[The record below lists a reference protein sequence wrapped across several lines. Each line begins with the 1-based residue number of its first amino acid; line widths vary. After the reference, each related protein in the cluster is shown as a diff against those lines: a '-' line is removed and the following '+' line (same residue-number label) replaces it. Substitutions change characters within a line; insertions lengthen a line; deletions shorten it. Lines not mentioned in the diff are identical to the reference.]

1 MATKLAGPTP
11 PLESCSGKKNLV
23 PEPTVLLLSTSDTDL
38 ISARSSGKNYRWANP
53 SRLSDL
59 ELTDLLAEASIVVI
73 RILGGY
79 RAWQSGIDT
88 VIAGGVPAVLV
99 SGEQAADA
107 ELTDRSTV
115 AAGTALQ
122 AHIYL
127 AHGGVDNLRELHAF
141 LCDTVLMT
149 GFGFTPPVATPTWGV
164 LERPDAGKTGPTSR
178 CSTTVP
184 STWPATPATSRRCAG
199 RSKTPADA
207 RCRSTARRSP
217 PRPGGVLERPDAG
230 KNRPDVAVLYYRA
243 QHLAGNTGYVE
254 ALCRAIEDAG
264 AGEPAALAA
273 TITGRLRG
281 WRSITRQQGDSVEV
295 SAEKGYLREFGN
307 LVFHF
312 ALLGLLVAVAV
323 GKLFG
328 YEGNVIVIADGG
340 PGFCSASPAAF
351 DSFRAGNTVDGTSL
365 HPICVRVNN
374 FQAHYLPSGQATSF
388 AADIDYQA
396 DPATAD
402 LIANSWR
409 PYRLQ
414 VNHPLRVGGDRVYLQ
429 GHGYAPT
436 FTVTF
441 PDGQTRTS
449 TVQWRP
455 DNPQTLLSAGVV
467 RIDPPAGSY
476 PNPDERRKH
485 QIAIQG
491 LLAPTE
497 QLDGTLLSSRFP
509 ALNAPAVAID
519 IYRGDTGLDSGRPQS
534 LFTLDHRLIEQGRL
548 VKEKRVNLRAG
559 QQVRIDQGPA
569 AGTVVRFD
577 GAVPF
582 VNLQVSHDPG
592 QSWVLVFAITMMA
605 GLLVSLLVRRRR
617 VWARITPTTAGTVN
631 VELGGLTRT
640 DNSGWGA
647 EFERLTGRLLAGFEA
662 RSPDMAEAAAG
673 TGRDVD

>member
-1 MATKLAGPTP
+1 M
-11 PLESCSGKKNLV
+11 SGQGAAQKARNMWRSL
-23 PEPTVLLLSTSDTDL
+23 TSM
-38 ISARSSGKNYRWANP
+38 
-53 SRLSDL
+53 
-59 ELTDLLAEASIVVI
+59 
-73 RILGGY
+73 
-79 RAWQSGIDT
+79 
-88 VIAGGVPAVLV
+88 
-99 SGEQAADA
+99 
-107 ELTDRSTV
+107 
-115 AAGTALQ
+115 GTALVLLFLLALAAIPGALLPQ
-122 AHIYL
+122 RGLNAAKVDDYL
-127 AHGGVDNLRELHAF
+127 AAHPLIGPWLDELQAFDVFSSFWFTAIYVLLFVSLVGCLAPRTIEHARSLRA
-141 LCDTVLMT
+141 T
-149 GFGFTPPVATPTWGV
+149 PVAAPRN
-164 LERPDAGKTGPTSR
+164 L
-178 CSTTVP
+178 
-184 STWPATPATSRRCAG
+184 
-199 RSKTPADA
+199 A
-207 RCRSTARRSP
+207 RLPKHARAR
-217 PRPGGVLERPDAG
+217 L
-230 KNRPDVAVLYYRA
+230 
-243 QHLAGNTGYVE
+243 
-254 ALCRAIEDAG
+254 